1 MAILATVFYL
11 SPRGTSISVCPVPDS
26 TTPSTPFHH
35 FVAPRLASAPS
46 TAVTHFTPLPPA
58 LWLCFPAVAQRLP
71 PPAVPESSLSS
82 PRHSSLSLSLSPQR
96 ARLQHCGHR
105 RIAIESAGTEGGGRR
120 RCRSSARG
128 RQWRGGSCW
137 RSLCSSSCCSSVS
150 RCYLAV
156 LECRGSSVARL

>member
-82 PRHSSLSLSLSPQR
+82 PRHSSCSLSLSLPTTGKAAALRPST
-96 ARLQHCGHR
+96 HCYRERGHR
-105 RIAIESAGTEGGGRR
+105 GRGAAAVPELGARSAMAGRLVLALPVLLLLLLVGESLLP
-120 RCRSSARG
+120 CRP
-128 RQWRGGSCW
+128 
-137 RSLCSSSCCSSVS
+137 
-150 RCYLAV
+150 
-156 LECRGSSVARL
+156 